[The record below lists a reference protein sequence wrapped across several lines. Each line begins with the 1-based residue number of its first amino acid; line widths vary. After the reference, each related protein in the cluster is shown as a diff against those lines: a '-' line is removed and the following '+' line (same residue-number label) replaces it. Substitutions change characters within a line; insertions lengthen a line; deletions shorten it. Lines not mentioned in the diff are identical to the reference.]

1 MSDNSGSPKRVAG
14 INQFTKLVRKGRATK
29 VYLANDADIFFSER
43 IKTEL
48 SSHPEIEFET
58 RYSSKDLA
66 TMAGVDVPT
75 AVITETN

>member
-1 MSDNSGSPKRVAG
+1 MSDNSGAPQRVAG
-14 INQFTKLVRKGRATK
+14 YNQFVKLVRKGRASK
-29 VYLANDADIFFSER
+29 VYLASDADIFFAEK

-48 SSHPEIEFET
+48 SGRGEIILET

-75 AVITETN
+75 AVITEIN